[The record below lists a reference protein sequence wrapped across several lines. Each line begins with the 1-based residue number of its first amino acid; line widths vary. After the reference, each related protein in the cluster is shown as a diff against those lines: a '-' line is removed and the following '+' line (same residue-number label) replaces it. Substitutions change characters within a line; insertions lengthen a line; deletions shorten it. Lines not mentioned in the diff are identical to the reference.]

1 MARLESCPAPTPR
14 SCPTAGPGR
23 HYAQRMDFKPGG
35 LLGVSGPV
43 DIRDL
48 GRPHPWKTEF
58 IVPLQATLEQRAYV
72 AAVMEFQS
80 EIDLLDTSW
89 LDEQ

>member
-1 MARLESCPAPTPR
+1 
-14 SCPTAGPGR
+14 
-23 HYAQRMDFKPGG
+23 MDFKPGSLPG
-35 LLGVSGPV
+35 AIGPA

-48 GRPHPWKTEF
+48 SRPHPWKTEF
-58 IVPLQATLEQRAYV
+58 IVPLRPTPEQVAYV
-72 AAVMEFQS
+72 VTVKAFQE